1 MIGFVGFFLSAVFFV
16 MSALGGSVFGSSW
29 SQFNGFACLI
39 LGIIFLIFGFIA
51 WAYTNFYVKPS
62 ANLAYVRTGQGG
74 RRVFIDKGMWFV
86 TILHKIVPVNLE
98 TLKLEVERK
107 GTDALITKDNLRVD
121 VKAEFYIKVHPEEDA
136 VMNASRSLG
145 EKSVTAQEVAHLVFE
160 KLVSALRSVAAT
172 KDLVEIH
179 GQRNAF
185 ASGVQDLVRADLEPN
200 GLSLESVTI
209 SKLDQTNQDLLSD
222 TNIFDAQGKRKI
234 TEITQEALV
243 ERNRIEQDSRQQ
255 LTKKN
260 VEISMEVLALERSK
274 AEAEAGQRTEV
285 AKVQAEKAREAETY
299 RLEQDR
305 QIQEAEIAQQ
315 QSVQTAAIERD
326 RIVILKEQE
335 RQKTDIE
342 REQVIEVAQ
351 REREIAVID
360 AERRRA
366 EADKLSLEAQAE
378 REKANQSVVTVTQLA
393 QAEREAQ
400 TKLIAAKQSIE
411 QERFK
416 QQTNAE
422 VMAFAEVKKAESQ
435 KQSAELDATATLR
448 RAEADSQAKEQLARG
463 DTAIKKVDVDI
474 ARETVEVERAR
485 VEVERQALENKQT
498 FSAAALEFEL
508 QKLRVEAERDVQ
520 KQMAVA
526 LGQMLSKGNMNI
538 YGDPETLSKMNQQFM
553 NGMGIGKTVDGTLNS
568 LGLDSKDVLPQ
579 LAALLA
585 QLGVAMTKPV
595 EKTKDEV

>member
-1 MIGFVGFFLSAVFFV
+1 MISIVLIALSIPFFALSLFGTSFISTWSAINSGITGGLGLLFLLVGLA
-16 MSALGGSVFGSSW
+16 
-29 SQFNGFACLI
+29 
-39 LGIIFLIFGFIA
+39 A
-51 WAYTNFYVKPS
+51 WAYTQFYIKPS
-62 ANLAYVRTGQGG
+62 ANLAYVRTGLGG
-74 RRVFIDKGMWFV
+74 RTVFIDKGGFFIPV
-86 TILHKIVPVNLE
+86 VHRLVAVNLE

-107 GTDALITKDNLRVD
+107 GLDALITKDNLRVD

-179 GQRNAF
+179 SQRNAF

-243 ERNRIEQDSRQQ
+243 ERNRIEQEARRQ
-255 LTKKN
+255 LTIKN
-260 VEISMEVLALERSK
+260 VEIATEVLALERSK
-274 AEAEAGQRTEV
+274 AEAEASQRSEI
-285 AKVQAEKAREAETY
+285 AKVQAEKSREAETY
-299 RLEQDR
+299 RFEQDR
-305 QIQEAEIAQQ
+305 QVKEAEI
-315 QSVQTAAIERD
+315 
-326 RIVILKEQE
+326 LMEQAV
-335 RQKTDIE
+335 KINVE
-342 REQVIEVAQ
+342 REKVIEVAQ
-351 REREIAVID
+351 REREIAVTD

-366 EADKLSLEAQAE
+366 DAEKLSLESQAE
-378 REKANQSVVTVTQLA
+378 REKASQSITTVSQLA

-400 TKLIAAKQSIE
+400 TKLIAAKQAIE
-411 QERFK
+411 QDRFK

-422 VMAFAEVKKAESQ
+422 VMAFSEVKKSEAQ

-448 RAEADSQAKEQLARG
+448 RAEAESQAKEQIARG
-463 DTAIKKVDVDI
+463 DTAVKRVDVDI
-474 ARETVEVERAR
+474 ARENVEVERAR
-485 VEVERQALENKQT
+485 VEVARQALENKQT

-508 QKLRVEAERDVQ
+508 QKLRIEAQRDVQ
-520 KQMAVA
+520 AEMAKA

-538 YGDPETLSKMNQQFM
+538 YGDPETLAKVNQQFM
-553 NGMGIGKTVDGTLNS
+553 NGMGVGAAVDGTLS
-568 LGLDSKDVLPQ
+568 GLGLDSKDVLPQ
-579 LAALLA
+579 LAVLLT
-585 QLGVAMTKPV
+585 QLGVAMNKPPV
-595 EKTKDEV
+595 DKTEPEKKI